1 VPRVFTR
8 LRASA
13 RGQFGYGFGF
23 ERVKR
28 ERCCGA
34 KIAGAAR
41 RSTPRGHKH
50 SGPANVRPQQARADR
65 WPIATPRR
73 RFEFARGGIETAT
86 RHPQRRLD
94 DAAASAGPRSLRASG
109 GVLAE
114 LGGGV
119 LEKLLQLARTYGRA
133 VPGGVRIDFP
143 LTDQL
148 LADMGGLGSRERQSR
163 AFRPCAR
170 RFPPSSALPVCPQIG
185 PQELFSTSGDGTAR
199 AIGTRTAL
207 DPVPSAAARGPYNRR
222 APALTSGRGRP

>member
-1 VPRVFTR
+1 MGSASNVLNANAAAAPKSLALRDEAPRGGTSTPVPRMSDLSRQERTGGQSQR
-8 LRASA
+8 LVGDSSS
-13 RGQFGYGFGF
+13 RGEGL
-23 ERVKR
+23 K
-28 ERCCGA
+28 
-34 KIAGAAR
+34 
-41 RSTPRGHKH
+41 
-50 SGPANVRPQQARADR
+50 
-65 WPIATPRR
+65 RR
-73 RFEFARGGIETAT
+73 RDT
-86 RHPQRRLD
+86 RSGASTTQR
-94 DAAASAGPRSLRASG
+94 P
-109 GVLAE
+109 
-114 LGGGV
+114 
-119 LEKLLQLARTYGRA
+119 GRA